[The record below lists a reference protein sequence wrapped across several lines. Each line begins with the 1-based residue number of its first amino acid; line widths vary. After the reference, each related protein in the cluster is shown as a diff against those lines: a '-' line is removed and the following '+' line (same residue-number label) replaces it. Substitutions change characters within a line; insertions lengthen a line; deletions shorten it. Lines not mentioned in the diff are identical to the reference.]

1 MGRELTKATEGRLEA
16 FFGTTIGQELHD
28 KRQRASFAA
37 YALGILGDGDR
48 KSCEPI
54 AARNAGEPV
63 SARRTHERLL
73 HFLARSQWEDG
84 PVRLAAARYAIAA
97 LEERSPV
104 TTWIVDDTGFPKQGK
119 HSVGVQRQYTGTLGK
134 VGNCQVGV
142 SLSIATR
149 EEHLPID
156 FALYLPESWTND
168 PARRD
173 KAHIPDNLVFQT
185 KVELA
190 IDMIERAVADGI
202 PGEIVLADSFY
213 GMSPLFR
220 EAVRAAGLDYGV
232 AVQCSTKIWTL
243 DARGRR
249 RGEAT
254 RADKLAAE
262 IGRKAFRRVTW
273 RDGTKGKMS
282 SRFWMSRVKVEQ
294 DDGLSTAER
303 EPVWM
308 IVEWPEH
315 EATPQKFVL
324 TTLPR
329 RMTKKQIV
337 RIVMERWRTEQA
349 YSELK
354 GELGLDHFEGRS
366 FPGWHHHVTV
376 VLCCYAFVVAE
387 RVRRFPPSAAPAD
400 RRAIHRAA

>member
-1 MGRELTKATEGRLEA
+1 M
-16 FFGTTIGQELHD
+16 
-28 KRQRASFAA
+28 

-54 AARNAGEPV
+54 AGRNAGEPV

-84 PVRLAAARYAIAA
+84 PVRLAAARHAIAA

-134 VGNCQVGV
+134 VGNCQIGV

-156 FALYLPESWTND
+156 FSLYLPESWTND

-173 KAHIPDNLVFQT
+173 KAHIPDHLVFQT

-220 EAVRAAGLDYGV
+220 EAVRAAGSTTASRFNAARRSGRWMLAV
-232 AVQCSTKIWTL
+232 ADAAKPPVRTSSRRRSG
-243 DARGRR
+243 ARG
-249 RGEAT
+249 
-254 RADKLAAE
+254 
-262 IGRKAFRRVTW
+262 
-273 RDGTKGKMS
+273 
-282 SRFWMSRVKVEQ
+282 
-294 DDGLSTAER
+294 
-303 EPVWM
+303 
-308 IVEWPEH
+308 
-315 EATPQKFVL
+315 
-324 TTLPR
+324 
-329 RMTKKQIV
+329 
-337 RIVMERWRTEQA
+337 
-349 YSELK
+349 
-354 GELGLDHFEGRS
+354 
-366 FPGWHHHVTV
+366 
-376 VLCCYAFVVAE
+376 
-387 RVRRFPPSAAPAD
+387 SAG
-400 RRAIHRAA
+400 